1 MGSGSQAGI
10 QTSRMLQQLLLLTF
24 LALAQAESECPFVSG
39 VACPVEVMNALDV
52 FYYDINDETSC
63 QHQCN
68 TIGAC
73 NFFTQLPAGDNSHMK
88 CFLFSTCDNE
98 EACDSCLSGPE
109 EPPMGEC
116 LRTASNPGWNKT
128 KRSSA
133 DSYTWTTTAV
143 NISALL
149 CQPAISGLQSKFRTL
164 RILITSASC
173 MDSATSMKPVQT
185 VSTELPNSANRCF
198 FSTPGQF

>member
-1 MGSGSQAGI
+1 MGVGVRQEF
-10 QTSRMLQQLLLLTF
+10 RMLQQLLLLTF
-24 LALAQAESECPFVSG
+24 LALAQAESECLFVSG

-109 EPPMGEC
+109 EPPRGAQ
-116 LRTASNPGWNKT
+116 LTATPAQRLSTMLWT
-128 KRSSA
+128 SS
-133 DSYTWTTTAV
+133 TLTQMTTTAV

-149 CQPAISGLQSKFRTL
+149 CQPAISGPQSKFRTL
-164 RILITSASC
+164 RILIISASC

-185 VSTELPNSANRCF
+185 VSTELPNSANRCL
-198 FSTPGQF
+198 FSTTGQF

>member
-1 MGSGSQAGI
+1 
-10 QTSRMLQQLLLLTF
+10 MLQQLLLLTF

-128 KRSSA
+128 KRSAA
-133 DSYTWTTTAV
+133 DSYTCPTTVDNVVDIFYFDADD
-143 NISALL
+143 NDSCQHQCSALPT
-149 CQPAISGLQSKFRTL
+149 CNFW
-164 RILITSASC
+164 TSIKIQ
-173 MDSATSMKPVQT
+173 DSPHPHNKI
-185 VSTELPNSANRCF
+185 ED
-198 FSTPGQF
+198 

>member
-1 MGSGSQAGI
+1 MGVGVRQEF
-10 QTSRMLQQLLLLTF
+10 RMLQQLLLLTF
-24 LALAQAESECPFVSG
+24 LALAQAESECLFVSG

-128 KRSSA
+128 KRSAA
-133 DSYTWTTTAV
+133 DGYTCPTTV
-143 NISALL
+143 DNVVDIFYRERERRER
-149 CQPAISGLQSKFRTL
+149 QRRGEERERT
-164 RILITSASC
+164 RERENER
-173 MDSATSMKPVQT
+173 MNDRKK
-185 VSTELPNSANRCF
+185 ER
-198 FSTPGQF
+198 